1 MIQTTINFPIHTR
14 ENNALSESF
23 LHRDT
28 PRLSKQCEA
37 ILSHLM
43 QHGSITTWEAIQQYG
58 ITRLSGRIFDLR
70 KAGYKIITTGSGKN
84 AVFKLDSGL

>member
-28 PRLSKQCEA
+28 PRLSKQCEC

-70 KAGYKIITTGSGKN
+70 KAGYKIETVGTGKA
-84 AVFKLDSGL
+84 AVYEWG

>member
-1 MIQTTINFPIHTR
+1 MIQTTLDFPIHTR

-23 LHRDT
+23 LHRDSI
-28 PRLSKQCEA
+28 RLSKQCEA

-43 QHGSITTWEAIQQYG
+43 QFGSITTWEAIQQYG

-70 KAGYKIITTGSGKN
+70 KAGYNIITTGSGK
-84 AVFKLDSGL
+84 AAQYLLP